1 MFALYSG
8 IKNIVVSSDC
18 DDILSYSKSL
28 GVEVIKRPFELSKDN
43 VPTIS
48 VLKHATEFFIT
59 KGFMIDVVVTLQP
72 TNPLRK
78 KDLFKSCLLK
88 LQNNN
93 YSSIVSVGLNKKKI
107 GVLDKKKF
115 YKPINYKHG
124 DRSQDLN
131 NSFYE
136 NGLIYF
142 SYVKNILENDLL
154 GKKPGI
160 FICDEISSA
169 IDIDEL
175 KDFKLGE
182 YLFSE
187 YINIY
192 RYLLKN

>member
-1 MFALYSG
+1 MKNIDSILAIIPARKNSKRLPGKNLKIFNGFPLIYYSIMFALYSG

-93 YSSIVSVGLNKKKI
+93 
-107 GVLDKKKF
+107 
-115 YKPINYKHG
+115 
-124 DRSQDLN
+124 
-131 NSFYE
+131 
-136 NGLIYF
+136 
-142 SYVKNILENDLL
+142 
-154 GKKPGI
+154 
-160 FICDEISSA
+160 
-169 IDIDEL
+169 
-175 KDFKLGE
+175 
-182 YLFSE
+182 
-187 YINIY
+187 
-192 RYLLKN
+192 